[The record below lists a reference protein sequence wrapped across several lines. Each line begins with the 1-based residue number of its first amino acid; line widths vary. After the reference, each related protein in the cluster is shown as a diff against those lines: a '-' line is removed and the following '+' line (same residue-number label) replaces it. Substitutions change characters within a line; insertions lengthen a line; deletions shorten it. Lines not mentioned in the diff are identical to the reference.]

1 MLTLSNITYRYQQ
14 AWMHFDAHI
23 APGEIVAV
31 LGPSG
36 AGKSTLLSLIAGLI
50 APNNGEILIAG
61 KPVTTAPAHQR
72 PLSIL
77 FQEHNVFTHL
87 SVFDNMAIGLSPSLK
102 LSHAQKESVRS
113 ATDAVGLTPYLDR
126 LPGAL
131 SGGQRQRIALGRS
144 IARQQPLLLLDEP
157 FSALDPALKKDM
169 LALVKRT
176 AHAQGTTVLM
186 VTHHPDDAK
195 AIASRFLYVDEGQIA
210 LSRPVADLNA
220 PPPAMHRYMGMMES
234 P

>member
-1 MLTLSNITYRYQQ
+1 MLTLSSVHYRYQQ
-14 AWMHFDAHI
+14 DWMTFDAKI

-50 APNNGEILIAG
+50 APDSGEIAING
-61 KPVTTAPAHQR
+61 KPVTTTPAHQR

-102 LSHAQKESVRS
+102 LTASQRDSIHRA
-113 ATDAVGLTPYLDR
+113 AHAVGLTDYLSR
-126 LPGAL
+126 LPGQL

-144 IARQQPLLLLDEP
+144 IARNQPLLLLDEP

-176 AHAQGTTVLM
+176 AQEQGTTVVM
-186 VTHHPDDAK
+186 VTHHPEDAQ
-195 AIASRFLYVDEGQIA
+195 AIASEFLYLDNGQVR
-210 LSRPVADLNA
+210 LHCPVETLET
-220 PPPAMHRYMGMMES
+220 PPAIMQGYMGKTDEE
-234 P
+234 